1 VADHTINALHMV
13 PWPSWEDM
21 RLQGQ

>member
-21 RLQGQ
+21 LLQGQ